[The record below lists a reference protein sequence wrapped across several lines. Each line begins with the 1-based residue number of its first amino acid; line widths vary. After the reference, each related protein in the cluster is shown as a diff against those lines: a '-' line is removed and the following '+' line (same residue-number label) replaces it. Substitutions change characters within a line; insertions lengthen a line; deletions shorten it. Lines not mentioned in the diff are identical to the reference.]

1 MKYVRLV
8 LGVLVALYAAM
19 GLYNFGMTIAVKGG
33 TMALPAS
40 MAKFAPLV
48 EAVAWWQVIALT
60 VVLLIYLA
68 AAWRLLRG
76 GKAFMP
82 YLIAVVL
89 DTALWLYAK
98 TMPAYQQVFT
108 AADQQMEYAVMGAVV
123 VGLVIT
129 WWTERTPSPSA
140 AAA

>member
-19 GLYNFGMTIAVKGG
+19 GLYNFGTTIAVKGG
-33 TMALPAS
+33 MMALPAS

-48 EAVAWWQVIALT
+48 EAVAWWQVIALIVT
-60 VVLLIYLA
+60 LLIYLV

-76 GKAFMP
+76 GKAFTP
-82 YLIAVVL
+82 YLVALGL
-89 DTALWLYAK
+89 DVALWLYAK
-98 TMPAYQQVFT
+98 TMPAYQQVFSP
-108 AADQQMEYAVMGAVV
+108 ADQQMEYAVMGAVV

-129 WWTERTPSPSA
+129 WWSERTPSPSA

>member
-8 LGVLVALYAAM
+8 LGVLVAVYAVT
-19 GLYNFGMTIAVKGG
+19 GLYNFGVSAAVKAGA
-33 TMALPAS
+33 MALPQS

-48 EAVAWWQVIALT
+48 EAIAWWQIVALM
-60 VVLLIYLA
+60 VMLAIYLT

-76 GKAFMP
+76 GKAFAP
-82 YLIAVVL
+82 YLVAVVL

-98 TMPAYQQVFT
+98 TMPAYQQVFSP
-108 AADQQMEYAVMGAVV
+108 ADQQMEYAVMGAVV
-123 VGLVIT
+123 VGLLVT
-129 WWTERTPSPSA
+129 WWSERTQAPTA

>member
-33 TMALPAS
+33 MMALPAS
-40 MAKFAPLV
+40 MAKYAPLV

-76 GKAFMP
+76 GKAFIP

-123 VGLVIT
+123 AGLLVT
-129 WWTERTPSPSA
+129 WWSERTQAPTA

>member
-8 LGVLVALYAAM
+8 LGVLVALYAVM
-19 GLYNFGMTIAVKGG
+19 GLYNFGVSAAVKAGA
-33 TMALPAS
+33 MALPQP
-40 MAKFAPLV
+40 MAKYAPLV
-48 EAVAWWQVIALT
+48 EAIAWWQIVAL
-60 VVLLIYLA
+60 VVMLAIYLA

-76 GKAFMP
+76 GKAFAP
-82 YLIAVVL
+82 YLVAVVL

-108 AADQQMEYAVMGAVV
+108 AADQQIEYALMGAVV
-123 VGLVIT
+123 AGLLVT
-129 WWTERTPSPSA
+129 WWSERTSAPTA

>member
-33 TMALPAS
+33 MMALPDS
-40 MAKFAPLV
+40 MAKYAPLV
-48 EAVAWWQVIALT
+48 EAVAWWQVIALIVT
-60 VVLLIYLA
+60 LLIYLV

-76 GKAFMP
+76 GKAFAP
-82 YLIAVVL
+82 YLVAFLL

-108 AADQQMEYAVMGAVV
+108 PADQQMEYAVMGAVV
-123 VGLVIT
+123 VGLLVT
-129 WWTERTPSPSA
+129 WWSERTPAPTA
-140 AAA
+140 APA

>member
-8 LGVLVALYAAM
+8 LGVLDALYAAM

-33 TMALPAS
+33 MMALPAS
-40 MAKFAPLV
+40 MAKYAPLV
-48 EAVAWWQVIALT
+48 EAVAWWQVIALIAA
-60 VVLLIYLA
+60 LLIYLV

-76 GKAFMP
+76 GKAFAP
-82 YLIAVVL
+82 YLVAVVL

-108 AADQQMEYAVMGAVV
+108 PADQQMEYAVMGAVV
-123 VGLVIT
+123 VGLLIA
-129 WWTERTPSPSA
+129 WWSERTPSPTA

>member
-19 GLYNFGMTIAVKGG
+19 GLYNFGTTIAVKGG
-33 TMALPAS
+33 MMALPAS
-40 MAKFAPLV
+40 MARYAPLV
-48 EAVAWWQVIALT
+48 EAVAWWQVIALIVT
-60 VVLLIYLA
+60 LLIYLV

-76 GKAFMP
+76 GKAFAP
-82 YLIAVVL
+82 YLVAFLL

-108 AADQQMEYAVMGAVV
+108 TADQQIEYGMMGTVA
-123 VGLVIT
+123 VGLLIT
-129 WWTERTPSPSA
+129 WWTERSSAPAPSA
-140 AAA
+140 A

>member
-98 TMPAYQQVFT
+98 TMPAYQQVFSP
-108 AADQQMEYAVMGAVV
+108 ADQQMEYAVMGAVV
-123 VGLVIT
+123 VGLLVT
-129 WWTERTPSPSA
+129 WWSERTQAPTA

>member
-108 AADQQMEYAVMGAVV
+108 PADQQMEYAVMGAVV